1 MFSYRHA
8 FHAGNHA
15 DVLKHTVLIATVQ
28 YLTQKEAALTV
39 LDTHGGA
46 GLYRL
51 DGDYASKS
59 GEAEEGVLR
68 LAAAKEAELAPVL
81 QDYLQMVR
89 RFNQGN
95 AIRNYPGS
103 PFITQALLRGHD
115 RLKAFELHP
124 TDMRSLT
131 GNMAQLEVRR
141 QVAILHEDGFEGV
154 KKFLPPPSRRALLLC
169 DPSYELKTDYGR
181 VLDMAADG
189 LKRFPT
195 GTYAVW
201 YPIIPRP
208 EAHDLPKRL
217 KTMATKAGKSWLHAT
232 LTVKSNKTSERGGL
246 PASGMFLINPPFN
259 LKDQLKPAMPQL
271 VKLLGQDS
279 NAGCTRESGG

>member
-68 LAAAKEAELAPVL
+68 LAATKEAELAPVL

-259 LKDQLKPAMPQL
+259 LRDQLKPAMPQL

-279 NAGCTRESGG
+279 NAGFTLESGG

>member
-81 QDYLQMVR
+81 QDYLQMVH

-103 PFITQALLRGHD
+103 PFISQALLRGHD

-181 VLDMAADG
+181 VLDMVADG

-279 NAGCTRESGG
+279 NAGFTLESGG